1 MSAGL
6 TGYHDGRNVTAFLI
20 RQLPLS
26 LIVKSS
32 PSQLAVALLNS
43 TASLHLHTSKITA
56 TMKSSLLFSLYAAAA
71 VTALSAP
78 REPQVILQEPTLV
91 EPDEYLIE
99 LSPGE
104 TRWIKE
110 AEKWELRKV
119 SVTELEV

>member
-1 MSAGL
+1 M
-6 TGYHDGRNVTAFLI
+6 
-20 RQLPLS
+20 
-26 LIVKSS
+26 K
-32 PSQLAVALLNS
+32 
-43 TASLHLHTSKITA
+43 ASL
-56 TMKSSLLFSLYAAAA
+56 LLSLYAAAA

-78 REPQVILQEPTLV
+78 RGPQVILQEPTLV

>member
-1 MSAGL
+1 
-6 TGYHDGRNVTAFLI
+6 
-20 RQLPLS
+20 
-26 LIVKSS
+26 
-32 PSQLAVALLNS
+32 
-43 TASLHLHTSKITA
+43 
-56 TMKSSLLFSLYAAAA
+56 MKSSLLFSLYAAAA

-99 LSPGE
+99 LSPSE

-119 SVTELEV
+119 SATELEVL

>member
-1 MSAGL
+1 
-6 TGYHDGRNVTAFLI
+6 
-20 RQLPLS
+20 
-26 LIVKSS
+26 
-32 PSQLAVALLNS
+32 
-43 TASLHLHTSKITA
+43 
-56 TMKSSLLFSLYAAAA
+56 MKLSLLFSLYAAAA

-78 REPQVILQEPTLV
+78 RGPQVILQELILA

>member
-1 MSAGL
+1 
-6 TGYHDGRNVTAFLI
+6 
-20 RQLPLS
+20 
-26 LIVKSS
+26 
-32 PSQLAVALLNS
+32 
-43 TASLHLHTSKITA
+43 
-56 TMKSSLLFSLYAAAA
+56 MKSSLLLLLYAAAA

-78 REPQVILQEPTLV
+78 QEPQVILQEPTLV
-91 EPDEYLIE
+91 EPDEHLIE

>member
-1 MSAGL
+1 
-6 TGYHDGRNVTAFLI
+6 
-20 RQLPLS
+20 
-26 LIVKSS
+26 
-32 PSQLAVALLNS
+32 
-43 TASLHLHTSKITA
+43 
-56 TMKSSLLFSLYAAAA
+56 MKSSLLLSLYAAAA

-104 TRWIKE
+104 TQWINE

-119 SVTELEV
+119 SITELEAKDRSLLRRTLKLTMRSARH

>member
-1 MSAGL
+1 
-6 TGYHDGRNVTAFLI
+6 
-20 RQLPLS
+20 
-26 LIVKSS
+26 
-32 PSQLAVALLNS
+32 
-43 TASLHLHTSKITA
+43 
-56 TMKSSLLFSLYAAAA
+56 MKSSLLLLLYAAAA

-110 AEKWELRKV
+110 EEKWELRKQGINFFDITHTSDLGATV
-119 SVTELEV
+119 RESHHRLC

>member
-1 MSAGL
+1 
-6 TGYHDGRNVTAFLI
+6 VTAFLI
-20 RQLPLS
+20 RQLP
-26 LIVKSS
+26 IVKSS

-43 TASLHLHTSKITA
+43 TASLHLDTSKITA
-56 TMKSSLLFSLYAAAA
+56 IMKSSLLFSLCAAAA

-99 LSPGE
+99 LSPGK

-110 AEKWELRKV
+110 VEKWELRKV